1 MLKPRRIKM
10 LDPQKYLLEFW
21 KKHSGFTLIEMM
33 VVVVVLAIIAA
44 IAMPAYSE
52 YVRKASA
59 AQAEQEMQKIAGHLE
74 RYKSKNFTYK
84 YFDPKIVYSDDASA
98 SSLSIINV
106 PVGST
111 GDKIKYKITLRDLD
125 DTSKELSNSAVRGS
139 GWAMQAVVVN
149 DSKNY
154 NFLMTSKG
162 LRCKT
167 FDSITYT
174 ACTGSK
180 VISW

>member
-1 MLKPRRIKM
+1 M

-84 YFDPKIVYSDDASA
+84 YYSYIQNAK
-98 SSLSIINV
+98 SSRI
-106 PVGST
+106 
-111 GDKIKYKITLRDLD
+111 DL
-125 DTSKELSNSAVRGS
+125 L
-139 GWAMQAVVVN
+139 
-149 DSKNY
+149 
-154 NFLMTSKG
+154 
-162 LRCKT
+162 
-167 FDSITYT
+167 
-174 ACTGSK
+174 
-180 VISW
+180 